1 MKSAFVSL
9 LALAMAAPALTIP
22 ATAEAQ
28 VMVGSGARRNPPA
41 RHTAP
46 PSLSPREERRL
57 DAAYETVSEMDGL
70 IADLHEAAPQGLSAE
85 QQAQLQSHTR
95 RRDEAQRTIDRLEEK
110 LNR

>member
-9 LALAMAAPALTIP
+9 LALAMAAPALAVP

-28 VMVGSGARRNPPA
+28 VMVGSGARRNPPP
-41 RHTAP
+41 RHTAAP
-46 PSLSPREERRL
+46 TLSPREERRL
-57 DAAYETVSEMDGL
+57 DAAYDTVSEMNAL
-70 IADLHEAAPQGLSAE
+70 IADLNEAAPQGLTAE
-85 QQAQLQSHTR
+85 QQAQLETHTR